1 MEDEFS
7 LSTIMNTIAKMK
19 NNMYFMLKAC
29 ERYEDFISK
38 NNNNNN
44 KVMKI
49 IFIIGLIRP
58 LVEMILY
65 ILEFETYEV
74 NRIILYF
81 IDQPQLILVV
91 FIVIAIL
98 V

>member
-1 MEDEFS
+1 
-7 LSTIMNTIAKMK
+7 
-19 NNMYFMLKAC
+19 MLKAC
-29 ERYEDFISK
+29 ERYEDFIFK

-49 IFIIGLIRP
+49 IFIIGLRP